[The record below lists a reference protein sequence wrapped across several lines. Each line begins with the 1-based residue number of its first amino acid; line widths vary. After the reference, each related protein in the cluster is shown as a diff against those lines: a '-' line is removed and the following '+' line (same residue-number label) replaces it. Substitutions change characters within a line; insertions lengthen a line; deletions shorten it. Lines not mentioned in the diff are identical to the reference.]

1 MALKFIRKYARWRK
15 KTTTLITFT
24 TRLPA
29 CSWLLDQYFKVT
41 KQRLFLIAT
50 ISCWWIFWAA
60 VQGLLMVYYGVA
72 VREAVIDAVVTGL
85 MIALAGFDIVL
96 MVKYYRPSAKNAFY
110 VVVASVV
117 LSLLGC
123 LLLNWILKNVSTN
136 ADYLKTLQSTMLLR
150 FVFIWLLTLIIGIQG
165 KVWWFVKEQNQNEQR
180 AKETERLMRE
190 AELSNLRQQLQPHFL
205 FNSLN
210 SISALTMVQPEQARI
225 MIEQLS
231 DFLKGTVKK
240 DGNQL
245 VSLRDELH
253 HLQLYLD
260 IEKVRFGHRLITK
273 ISTGDSLLDMK
284 LPSLLLQPVLE
295 NAIKFGLYDTTGEV
309 TITVD
314 AKNEQNNLLIEITNP
329 FDPETAAPKSGTGFG
344 LSSVQRRLA
353 LIFYRN
359 DLLSTSQKENIFT
372 TLIKIPQR

>member
-1 MALKFIRKYARWRK
+1 M
-15 KTTTLITFT
+15 T
-24 TRLPA
+24 
-29 CSWLLDQYFKVT
+29 QYGIPL
-41 KQRLFLIAT
+41 RESMIDGAAT
-50 ISCWWIFWAA
+50 SA
-60 VQGLLMVYYGVA
+60 VLA
-72 VREAVIDAVVTGL
+72 F
-85 MIALAGFDIVL
+85 AGFDITVI
-96 MVKYYRPSAKNAFY
+96 VKYYRPSAKNAFY
-110 VVVASVV
+110 LIVASVV
-117 LSLLGC
+117 LAALGC
-123 LLLNWILKNVSTN
+123 VLLNWILKQLST
-136 ADYLKTLQSTMLLR
+136 DTVYLATLKSTMLLR
-150 FVFIWLLTLIIGIQG
+150 FVFIWLMTLILGIQG

-210 SISALTMVQPEQARI
+210 SISALTMVQPEQARK

-231 DFLKGTVKK
+231 DFLRGTVKK

>member
-1 MALKFIRKYARWRK
+1 MVQYGIPLRES
-15 KTTTLITFT
+15 LID
-24 TRLPA
+24 
-29 CSWLLDQYFKVT
+29 SV
-41 KQRLFLIAT
+41 AT
-50 ISCWWIFWAA
+50 GA
-60 VQGLLMVYYGVA
+60 VLA
-72 VREAVIDAVVTGL
+72 F
-85 MIALAGFDIVL
+85 AGFDITV

-117 LSLLGC
+117 LAALGC
-123 LLLNWILKNVSTN
+123 ALLNWILKQLSSD
-136 ADYLKTLQSTMLLR
+136 ADYLTTLKSTMLIR
-150 FVFIWLLTLIIGIQG
+150 FVFIWLMTLILGIQG
-165 KVWWFVKEQNQNEQR
+165 KVWWFIKEQSQGEQRVKET
-180 AKETERLMRE
+180 KRLMRE

-210 SISALTMVQPEQARI
+210 SISALTIAQPEQARK

-231 DFLKGTVKK
+231 DFLRGTVRK

-245 VSLRDELH
+245 VSLREELH

-273 ISTGDSLLDMK
+273 ISADESLLDMK

-295 NAIKFGLYDTTGEV
+295 NAIKFGLYDTIGEV
-309 TITVD
+309 VISLD
-314 AKNEQNNLLIEITNP
+314 AKTDQNDLLIEIKNP

-359 DLLSTSQKENIFT
+359 DLLSTIQKENIFI
-372 TLIKIPQR
+372 TLIKVPQR